1 MAELLNGKEIAAEIR
16 TDIRKQLEEIQAVGK
31 PHLAVILVG
40 NDGGSESYVKGKIK
54 ACEEVGFK
62 STLQR
67 YDHSVT
73 EQELLDKID
82 EFNNDESLH
91 GFIVQL
97 PLPKHIDDSKI
108 LNAVNPKKDVD
119 GFHPS
124 NIGAMVLNQPCFL
137 PATPYGIAEMIKR
150 TQIDTQGKKVA
161 VLGRS
166 NIVGRPIS
174 VILSSPPFN
183 STVTVLHSRSTNITE
198 EIKKADI
205 VVSAIGKPDYITGE
219 MIKEGAIV
227 IDVGTT
233 RVPDQTK
240 QSGFRIAGDVRFA
253 EVEPR
258 ASFITPVP
266 GGVGPMTITM
276 LMLNTLNA
284 YLRAEV

>member
-1 MAELLNGKEIAAEIR
+1 MATILDGKQIAAELRSDIR
-16 TDIRKQLEEIQAVGK
+16 TELEQMNAVGK
-31 PHLAVILVG
+31 PHLAVIIVG
-40 NDGGSESYVKGKIK
+40 NDGGSHSYVKGKIK

-62 STLQR
+62 STLVH
-67 YDHSVT
+67 YDDVS
-73 EQELLDKID
+73 EEELLAKIA
-82 EFNNDESLH
+82 EFNADDSLH

-97 PLPKHIDDSKI
+97 PLPDHIDDNKV
-108 LNAVNPKKDVD
+108 LNAVDPKKDVD

-137 PATPYGIAEMIKR
+137 PATPYGISEMIRR
-150 TQIDTQGKKVA
+150 TQIDTQGKEVV

-174 VILSSPPFN
+174 IILSSPPFN
-183 STVTVLHSRSTNITE
+183 ATVTVLHSRSKNI
-198 EIKKADI
+198 KQAVQRADI
-205 VVSAIGKPDYITGE
+205 VVSAIGKPDFVTAD
-219 MIKEGAIV
+219 MVKQDAII

-240 QSGFRIAGDVRFA
+240 KSGFRIAGDVQFV
-253 EVEPR
+253 EVEPK

-276 LMLNTLNA
+276 LMLNTLQA
-284 YLRAEV
+284 FKRR